1 MRNRTLVILT
11 AVLTLSLLG
20 NVVFWGWY
28 ASTPVTG
35 QTALK
40 SVTVN
45 DIKFNALVV
54 TYVSTDDKGTQKL
67 QARMDYEYLQADG
80 SSLKNASSEMVL
92 SSGDISTLTNF
103 INTKMGVIRN
113 QEIASPGKLYTTPIS
128 VEPSPK

>member
-113 QEIASPGKLYTTPIS
+113 QEITSPGKFYTTPIS
-128 VEPSPK
+128 VVPSPK